1 MRMAM
6 EAIPMRNALR
16 LLLTKFRAMSR
27 ARRSLVLASA
37 SVMCFVVLAQLSRLS
52 PSPRLKLVD
61 RSTSEAQH
69 TETQTNALQA
79 DDGSFVDMD
88 KLKDLPEPLSAP
100 LESRTTDRKQ
110 MIAAMPF
117 ATPLI
122 AHTAQLAV
130 ATKEFAQSR
139 ASLEEILERH
149 RGYAARL
156 RMVGRR
162 SGSVLSATLR
172 VPSPE
177 LGATVSELKSLG
189 EVEQEEQAADEITQ
203 QRADLEARLSNAQGT
218 LRRLEELLKKQT
230 YPDGNVR
237 ELQRQIASAN
247 AEVNRLEAERQSS
260 EHRVIFA
267 NVQFSLREE
276 IPAPAESLG
285 AQFHSAAS
293 AGFKEAAV
301 SVSALLLFFIGRG
314 PVALLW
320 MMILFLPARYVWR
333 RSMTA
338 TIPAAAPVAQG

>member
-1 MRMAM
+1 
-6 EAIPMRNALR
+6 MRNALR
-16 LLLTKFRAMSR
+16 LLNTKFRAMSR
-27 ARRSLVLASA
+27 VRRGLVLAFA
-37 SVMCFVVLAQLSRLS
+37 GVVCFVVLAQFSRLS
-52 PSPRLKLVD
+52 PPGSKTLTQ
-61 RSTSEAQH
+61 STREAQDR
-69 TETQTNALQA
+69 ETKTSAPEAN
-79 DDGSFVDMD
+79 DGSFRDMD
-88 KLKDLPEPLSAP
+88 KFMELPEAMSAP
-100 LESRTTDRKQ
+100 LESHITDRKQ
-110 MIAAMPF
+110 VAAALPF

-122 AHTAQLAV
+122 AHTAQLAL

-189 EVEQEEQAADEITQ
+189 QVEQEEQAADEITQ

-218 LRRLEELLKKQT
+218 LRRLQELLKKQT

-260 EHRVIFA
+260 QHRIVFA

-276 IPAPAESLG
+276 IPAPVESLG

-293 AGFKEAAV
+293 AGFKEAAA

-314 PVALLW
+314 TVVLLW

-333 RSMTA
+333 RWQ
-338 TIPAAAPVAQG
+338 PVAAQSAPVQGI

>member
-1 MRMAM
+1 MAM

-16 LLLTKFRAMSR
+16 LLLTQFRAMSR
-27 ARRSLVLASA
+27 VRRGLVLSFAG
-37 SVMCFVVLAQLSRLS
+37 VVCLVVLAQFSRLS
-52 PSPRLKLVD
+52 PPPGLKEAA
-61 RSTSEAQH
+61 RSTREAQH
-69 TETQTNALQA
+69 AETGTSALQA
-79 DDGSFVDMD
+79 NDGSFEDMD
-88 KLKDLPEPLSAP
+88 KFKDLSEPMSAP
-100 LESRTTDRKQ
+100 LEPRKTDSKQ
-110 MIAAMPF
+110 LAAALPF

-122 AHTAQLAV
+122 AHTAQLAL

-218 LRRLEELLKKQT
+218 LRQLQELLKKQT

-237 ELQRQIASAN
+237 ELQRQIASAK

-267 NVQFSLREE
+267 NLQFSLREE
-276 IPAPAESLG
+276 IPAPVESLG

-293 AGFKEAAV
+293 AGFKEAAA
-301 SVSALLLFFIGRG
+301 SVSALLLFLIGRG
-314 PVALLW
+314 PVVLLW
-320 MMILFLPARYVWR
+320 IMILFLPARYVWR

-338 TIPAAAPVAQG
+338 AIPAAAPVAQG

>member
-1 MRMAM
+1 
-6 EAIPMRNALR
+6 MRNALR

-27 ARRSLVLASA
+27 IRRGLVLAFA
-37 SVMCFVVLAQLSRLS
+37 GVVCFVVLAQFSRLS
-52 PSPRLKLVD
+52 PPPGLNALPQATR
-61 RSTSEAQH
+61 EAQH
-69 TETQTNALQA
+69 AEAGTNALQA
-79 DDGSFVDMD
+79 DDGSLLDMD
-88 KLKDLPEPLSAP
+88 KFKDLPEPMSAP
-100 LESRTTDRKQ
+100 LESRTTDSKQ
-110 MIAAMPF
+110 VAAALPF
-117 ATPLI
+117 RTPLI
-122 AHTAQLAV
+122 AHTAQLAL
-130 ATKEFAQSR
+130 ATKEFAQAR

-189 EVEQEEQAADEITQ
+189 QVEQEEQAADEITQ
-203 QRADLEARLSNAQGT
+203 QRADLEARLSNAQAA
-218 LRRLEELLKKQT
+218 LRRLQELLKKQT

-267 NVQFSLREE
+267 NLQFSLREE
-276 IPAPAESLG
+276 LPVPVESLG
-285 AQFHSAAS
+285 TQFHSAAS
-293 AGFKEAAV
+293 AGFKEAAA
-301 SVSALLLFFIGRG
+301 SVSALLLFLIGRG
-314 PVALLW
+314 PLVLLW

-333 RSMTA
+333 RWQ
-338 TIPAAAPVAQG
+338 PVAAQSAAVQGI

>member
-1 MRMAM
+1 
-6 EAIPMRNALR
+6 MRNALR
-16 LLLTKFRAMSR
+16 LLFTKFRAMSR
-27 ARRSLVLASA
+27 VRRGLVLALA
-37 SVMCFVVLAQLSRLS
+37 GVVCFVVLAEFSRPGP
-52 PSPRLKLVD
+52 PSGSKTVTQ
-61 RSTSEAQH
+61 STREAQSV
-69 TETQTNALQA
+69 ETGTSALEA
-79 DDGSFVDMD
+79 NDGSFMNKFV
-88 KLKDLPEPLSAP
+88 DLPEPMSAQ
-100 LESRTTDRKQ
+100 LEPHTTDRKQ
-110 MIAAMPF
+110 VATALPF

-122 AHTAQLAV
+122 AHTAQLAL

-189 EVEQEEQAADEITQ
+189 QVEQEEQAADEITQ
-203 QRADLEARLSNAQGT
+203 QRADLEARLSNAQDT
-218 LRRLEELLKKQT
+218 LRRLQALLKKQT

-237 ELQRQIASAN
+237 ELQRQIASTN

-260 EHRVIFA
+260 EHRIVFA

-276 IPAPAESLG
+276 IPAPVESLG

-293 AGFKEAAV
+293 AGFKEAAA

-314 PVALLW
+314 PVVLLW

-333 RSMTA
+333 RWQ
-338 TIPAAAPVAQG
+338 PVAAQSAPVQGI

>member
-1 MRMAM
+1 
-6 EAIPMRNALR
+6 MRNALR

-27 ARRSLVLASA
+27 VRRGLVLAFA
-37 SVMCFVVLAQLSRLS
+37 GVVCFVVLAQFSRLS
-52 PSPRLKLVD
+52 PPSGSKTVMQ
-61 RSTSEAQH
+61 STREAQRA
-69 TETQTNALQA
+69 ETGTSALEA
-79 DDGSFVDMD
+79 NDGSFMN
-88 KLKDLPEPLSAP
+88 KFTDLPEPMRAP
-100 LESRTTDRKQ
+100 LESYTTDRKQ
-110 MIAAMPF
+110 VAAALPF

-122 AHTAQLAV
+122 AHTAQLAL

-189 EVEQEEQAADEITQ
+189 QVEQEEQTADEITQ
-203 QRADLEARLSNAQGT
+203 QRADLEARLSNAQDT
-218 LRRLEELLKKQT
+218 LRRLQELLKKQT

-260 EHRVIFA
+260 EHRIVFA

-276 IPAPAESLG
+276 IPAPVESLG

-293 AGFKEAAV
+293 AGFKEAAA

-314 PVALLW
+314 PVVLLW

-333 RSMTA
+333 RWQ
-338 TIPAAAPVAQG
+338 PVAAESAPVEGI

>member
-1 MRMAM
+1 
-6 EAIPMRNALR
+6 MRNALR
-16 LLLTKFRAMSR
+16 LLPMKFRAMSR
-27 ARRSLVLASA
+27 ARRGPLLVFAG
-37 SVMCFVVLAQLSRLS
+37 VVCFVVLAQFSRLS
-52 PSPRLKLVD
+52 PPSGLKAVRQSPP
-61 RSTSEAQH
+61 EAQH
-69 TETQTNALQA
+69 AETGTSALEA
-79 DDGSFVDMD
+79 NDGSFSDLD
-88 KLKDLPEPLSAP
+88 KFKELPEPMSAP

-110 MIAAMPF
+110 VAIALPF
-117 ATPLI
+117 LTPLI
-122 AHTAQLAV
+122 AHRAQLAL
-130 ATKEFAQSR
+130 ATKEFARSR

-156 RMVGRR
+156 RMIGRR

-177 LGATVSELKSLG
+177 LGATLSELKSLG

-230 YPDGNVR
+230 YPDGNTR
-237 ELQRQIASAN
+237 ELQRQIASVN

-276 IPAPAESLG
+276 IPAPVESLG

-293 AGFKEAAV
+293 AGFKEAAA

-314 PVALLW
+314 PVVLLW
-320 MMILFLPARYVWR
+320 VMILFLPARYVWR
-333 RSMTA
+333 RWQ
-338 TIPAAAPVAQG
+338 PVAARNAPVQGI

>member
-1 MRMAM
+1 
-6 EAIPMRNALR
+6 MRNALR
-16 LLLTKFRAMSR
+16 LLLTKFRAISKV
-27 ARRSLVLASA
+27 RRGLVLAFA
-37 SVMCFVVLAQLSRLS
+37 GVVCFVVLAQFSRLS
-52 PSPRLKLVD
+52 PPSGSKTVTQ
-61 RSTSEAQH
+61 STREAQH
-69 TETQTNALQA
+69 AETGTSELQT
-79 DDGSFVDMD
+79 DDGFFRDMD
-88 KLKDLPEPLSAP
+88 KSMDLPEPMSAP
-100 LESRTTDRKQ
+100 LESPTADRKQ
-110 MIAAMPF
+110 VAAALPF
-117 ATPLI
+117 VTPLI
-122 AHTAQLAV
+122 AHTAQLAL

-162 SGSVLSATLR
+162 SGSVLCATLR

-189 EVEQEEQAADEITQ
+189 QVEREEQAADEITQ

-260 EHRVIFA
+260 EHRIVFA

-276 IPAPAESLG
+276 IPAPLESLG

-293 AGFKEAAV
+293 AGFKEAAA

-314 PVALLW
+314 PVVLLW
-320 MMILFLPARYVWR
+320 MMLLFLPARYVWR
-333 RSMTA
+333 RWQ
-338 TIPAAAPVAQG
+338 PVAAQSAPVQGI

>member
-1 MRMAM
+1 
-6 EAIPMRNALR
+6 MRNALR

-27 ARRSLVLASA
+27 VRRSLVLASA
-37 SVMCFVVLAQLSRLS
+37 GVVCFVVLAQFGRLS
-52 PSPRLKLVD
+52 PPPGSKTVTEFTRDPQHAETG
-61 RSTSEAQH
+61 TS
-69 TETQTNALQA
+69 ALQA
-79 DDGSFVDMD
+79 DEGFSTDTD
-88 KLKDLPEPLSAP
+88 KFMDLPEPMSAP
-100 LESRTTDRKQ
+100 LASRTADGKQ
-110 MIAAMPF
+110 VTAALPF

-122 AHTAQLAV
+122 AHTAQLAL

-203 QRADLEARLSNAQGT
+203 QRADLEARLTNAQGT
-218 LRRLEELLKKQT
+218 LRRFEELLKKQT

-260 EHRVIFA
+260 EHRIVFA

-276 IPAPAESLG
+276 IPAPVESLG
-285 AQFHSAAS
+285 AQFHRVAS
-293 AGFKEAAV
+293 AGFKEAAA

-314 PVALLW
+314 PVVLLW

-333 RSMTA
+333 RWQ
-338 TIPAAAPVAQG
+338 PVAAQSAPVQGI

>member
-1 MRMAM
+1 
-6 EAIPMRNALR
+6 MRNALR

-27 ARRSLVLASA
+27 VRRSLVLASA
-37 SVMCFVVLAQLSRLS
+37 GVVCFVVLAQFSRLS
-52 PSPRLKLVD
+52 PPPGSQTVTQ
-61 RSTSEAQH
+61 STREAQH
-69 TETQTNALQA
+69 AETGTSALQA
-79 DDGSFVDMD
+79 DDGFFRDTD
-88 KLKDLPEPLSAP
+88 KFMDLPEPMSAP
-100 LESRTTDRKQ
+100 LESRTADRKQ
-110 MIAAMPF
+110 VAAALPF

-122 AHTAQLAV
+122 AHTAQLAL

-162 SGSVLSATLR
+162 SGGVLSATLR

-203 QRADLEARLSNAQGT
+203 QRADLEARLSNARGT
-218 LRRLEELLKKQT
+218 LRRFEELLKKQT

-260 EHRVIFA
+260 EHRIVFA

-276 IPAPAESLG
+276 IPAPVESLG

-293 AGFKEAAV
+293 AGFKEAAA

-314 PVALLW
+314 PVVLLW

-333 RSMTA
+333 RWQ
-338 TIPAAAPVAQG
+338 PVAAQSAPVQGI

>member
-1 MRMAM
+1 
-6 EAIPMRNALR
+6 MRNALR

-27 ARRSLVLASA
+27 VRRGLVLAFAGVVSFA
-37 SVMCFVVLAQLSRLS
+37 VLAQFSRLS
-52 PSPRLKLVD
+52 LPSGSKAVRQ
-61 RSTSEAQH
+61 STPEAQH
-69 TETQTNALQA
+69 AETGTSALQA
-79 DDGSFVDMD
+79 DDEFFRDMD
-88 KLKDLPEPLSAP
+88 KFIDLPEPMSAP
-100 LESRTTDRKQ
+100 LESRTTVRKQ
-110 MIAAMPF
+110 VAAALPF

-122 AHTAQLAV
+122 AHTAQLAL
-130 ATKEFAQSR
+130 ATKDFAQSR

-156 RMVGRR
+156 RMLGRR

-189 EVEQEEQAADEITQ
+189 NVEREEQAADEITQ
-203 QRADLEARLSNAQGT
+203 QRADLEARLSNLQGT

-276 IPAPAESLG
+276 IPAPVESLG
-285 AQFHSAAS
+285 AQFHSAAA
-293 AGFKEAAV
+293 AGFKEAAA

-314 PVALLW
+314 PVVLLW

-333 RSMTA
+333 RWQ
-338 TIPAAAPVAQG
+338 PVAAQSAPVQGI

>member
-1 MRMAM
+1 MAM
-6 EAIPMRNALR
+6 EATPMRNALR
-16 LLLTKFRAMSR
+16 LLFTKFRAMSR
-27 ARRSLVLASA
+27 VRRGLVLALA
-37 SVMCFVVLAQLSRLS
+37 GVVCFVVLAQFSRPGP
-52 PSPRLKLVD
+52 PSGSKTVTQ
-61 RSTSEAQH
+61 STREAQSV
-69 TETQTNALQA
+69 ETGTSALEA
-79 DDGSFVDMD
+79 NDGSFMNKFV
-88 KLKDLPEPLSAP
+88 DLPEPMSAQ
-100 LESRTTDRKQ
+100 LESHTTDRKQ
-110 MIAAMPF
+110 VATALPF

-122 AHTAQLAV
+122 AHTAQLAL

-162 SGSVLSATLR
+162 NGSVLSATLR

-189 EVEQEEQAADEITQ
+189 QVEQEEQAADEITQ
-203 QRADLEARLSNAQGT
+203 QRAELEARLSNAQDT
-218 LRRLEELLKKQT
+218 LRRLQALLKKQT

-260 EHRVIFA
+260 EHRIVFA

-276 IPAPAESLG
+276 IPAPVESLG

-293 AGFKEAAV
+293 AGFKEAAA

-314 PVALLW
+314 PVVLLW

-333 RSMTA
+333 RWQ
-338 TIPAAAPVAQG
+338 PVAAQSAPVQGI